1 LPVTPHLPS
10 DHGPERLASLAWLP
24 TITTGLY
31 YVLPLSLQEHRVV
44 IFLPQIAAYVGL
56 ILWAKANG
64 NSTERLGLKRDRL
77 GQGLRWGIPTGF
89 LLGVVNVSVILWV
102 VPFLGGDIA
111 FLRDTPH
118 AWMPVLLML
127 PWTIVVIAILVELNF
142 RGFLLGRLL
151 TLWRKSSVGGYDR
164 VGAAISITG
173 ASLVFSY
180 DPFMVATFKH
190 LHWIALWDG
199 VVWGT
204 MRLRL
209 NNLYAPMA
217 AHAVEVMILY
227 VVLKTVFHT

>member
-1 LPVTPHLPS
+1 
-10 DHGPERLASLAWLP
+10 LASLAWLP
-24 TITTGLY
+24 TIMTGLY
-31 YVLPLSLQEHRVV
+31 YFLPSFFQERLMVL
-44 IFLPQIAAYVGL
+44 FLPQISAYVGL
-56 ILWAKANG
+56 ILWARAND
-64 NSTERLGLKRDRL
+64 NIAECLGLKRDRL
-77 GQGLRWGIPTGF
+77 GQGLRWGIPIGF
-89 LLGVVNVSVILWV
+89 LLGVLNVSVILWV
-102 VPFLGGDIA
+102 VPLLGGDIT

-118 AWMPVLLML
+118 ARMPVLLML

-151 TLWRKSSVGGYDR
+151 ALWRSSSLGGYDR
-164 VGAAISITG
+164 VGAALSIAC

-209 NNLYAPMA
+209 NNLYAPIA
-217 AHAVEVMILY
+217 AHAVEVIILY
-227 VVLKTVFHT
+227 VVLKTVFQT